1 MQKYQILKCQ
11 NCGLRFPLTNSVM
24 SDHLHCVSC
33 GAEVE
38 SLCFYQ
44 NYYQQDK
51 PVFEKKL
58 KSLVFVLDNIRS
70 AWNVGSMFRSSD
82 ASGVEKL
89 FLCGISPTP
98 ENAKVLKTSLGAEKK
113 VAWEYAK
120 DGFELIKVLKKDGYK
135 LIAMEKTANSQSLFN
150 FSGKSLINEKV
161 AVVLGHEVG
170 GVDPDIL
177 DYVDQVL
184 HLPMLGVKNSLN
196 VASVF
201 SIVAYFMQYCL
212 LKK

>member
-1 MQKYQILKCQ
+1 
-11 NCGLRFPLTNSVM
+11 
-24 SDHLHCVSC
+24 
-33 GAEVE
+33 
-38 SLCFYQ
+38 
-44 NYYQQDK
+44 
-51 PVFEKKL
+51 
-58 KSLVFVLDNIRS
+58 
-70 AWNVGSMFRSSD
+70 MFRSSD